1 MKLIIAILRDIDN
14 EQVSKALVIAN
25 FRVTRVASTG
35 GFWRRGSTTL
45 MIGVEDEKVEEAIQV
60 IRDQTS
66 PDTEKV
72 DTEHPADKEH
82 PGISRATLFVLNV
95 ENFTQI

>member
-1 MKLIIAILRDIDN
+1 MKLIIAILRDIDT
-14 EQVSKALVIAN
+14 EQVSQALVIAN

-66 PDTEKV
+66 SDTEKGV
-72 DTEHPADKEH
+72 H
-82 PGISRATLFVLNV
+82 RATLFVLNV

>member
-1 MKLIIAILRDIDN
+1 MKLIIAILRDIDTAP
-14 EQVSKALVIAN
+14 VSQALVIAN

-45 MIGVEDEKVEEAIQV
+45 MIGVENEKVEEAIQI

-66 PDTEKV
+66 TDTEK
-72 DTEHPADKEH
+72 TEKEY
-82 PGISRATLFVLNV
+82 PGINRATLFVLNV